1 MNFDLCGRYY
11 CCYIDLKCCG
21 CCYLYAEARMVERER
36 GPKNVPLNSRP
47 LNDVEREIV
56 LADIA
61 YLKQKE
67 IESGDWDK
75 WQMDQKVN
83 NAEPFL
89 GLIVEIRIDGVLV
102 NPINRYMSHEMFY
115 AAVGNRYITPEIFRA
130 SVGYDPVRDDL
141 IRCNC
146 PVAGSLGHESCGWC
160 ASCNQPAFSCGHI
173 IQRNPL

>member
-67 IESGDWDK
+67 IESGDWAK
-75 WQMDQKVN
+75 WQRDQN
-83 NAEPFL
+83 INHFLDINQFL
-89 GLIVEIRIDGVLV
+89 GNVIVIDDISVD
-102 NPINRYMSHEMFY
+102 NPNRYVTSEMFR
-115 AAVGNRYITPEIFRA
+115 AAVGNYPAR
-130 SVGYDPVRDDL
+130 GDL
-141 IRCNC
+141 ILCNC
-146 PVAGSLGHESCGWC
+146 SVAGSLGHVSCGWC
-160 ASCNQPAFSCGHI
+160 ASCNQPVFLCGHI
-173 IQRNPL
+173 LKNPL